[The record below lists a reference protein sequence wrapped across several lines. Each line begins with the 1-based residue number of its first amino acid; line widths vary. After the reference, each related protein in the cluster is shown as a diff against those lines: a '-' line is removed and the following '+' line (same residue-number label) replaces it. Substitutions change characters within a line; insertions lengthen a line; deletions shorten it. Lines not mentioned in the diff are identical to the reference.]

1 MAQFIIPLVI
11 GLALGLI
18 LTYIFWDM
26 GKRDKV
32 RVADLTQEK
41 ENLDKRIVDLN
52 GELSVLKSSKQKT
65 QKPQPSKGKGISAK
79 KAKEYEK
86 RI

>member
-32 RVADLTQEK
+32 RVADLTQDK
-41 ENLDKRIVDLN
+41 ENLDKRIVALN
-52 GELSVLKSSKQKT
+52 GELSVLKSSKQKA
-65 QKPQPSKGKGISAK
+65 QL
-79 KAKEYEK
+79 
-86 RI
+86 